1 MVEVGGAEGVVFH
14 DIASSAAPCLCEA
27 CASMTDVDLATADGQ
42 DRYVP
47 NATRDITSAG
57 HEGTYEWVAE
67 HLVKEGMRVLDFG
80 CGTGYGAALLA
91 KAGASVD
98 AVDSSPA
105 AISYA
110 TRKFG
115 GPSVRFQVADLMNS
129 LPEPCAPRSY
139 DLVASS
145 EVLEHVVDP
154 FVFVRKMAD
163 SVNDAGVC
171 FVGTPNR
178 LWSFE
183 HAPGGHLLSPSHL
196 MEFTPPA
203 LSALLGLAF
212 DEVSL
217 MVRVFPEG
225 SMPFDDP
232 PPTDVQ
238 PLPDRPARPQVV
250 RRMAALV
257 RKVAPGAV
265 ERIKRVIEPP
275 QHAPDE
281 APAPREWFAT
291 DIVWAPADDPSVSMD
306 RAVGLA
312 AICRK
317 PRRD

>member
-1 MVEVGGAEGVVFH
+1 
-14 DIASSAAPCLCEA
+14 
-27 CASMTDVDLATADGQ
+27 MTDVDLATADGQ

-47 NATRDITSAG
+47 SATRDITSAG

-67 HLVKEGMRVLDFG
+67 HLVKKGMRVLDFG

-98 AVDSSPA
+98 ALDSSPA
-105 AISYA
+105 AIAYA
-110 TRKFG
+110 TANFG
-115 GPSVRFQVADLMNS
+115 GANVRFQVADLMGS
-129 LPEPCAPRSY
+129 LPEPCTPGSY

-154 FVFVRKMAD
+154 FVFVRRMAD

-183 HAPGGHLLSPSHL
+183 HAPEGHLLSPSHL

-203 LSALLGLAF
+203 LSALLRLVF
-212 DEVSL
+212 DEVNL
-217 MVRVFPEG
+217 LARIFPEG
-225 SMPFDDP
+225 SMPFDDL
-232 PPTDVQ
+232 PPTDEPPPVGVE
-238 PLPDRPARPQVV
+238 PPPGRPARPQVV
-250 RRMAALV
+250 RFTAALV
-257 RKVAPGAV
+257 RRVAPGAV
-265 ERIKRVIEPP
+265 ERIKRAIETP
-275 QHAPDE
+275 QPAPE
-281 APAPREWFAT
+281 EVPVPASPAPREWFAT
-291 DIVWAPADDPSVSMD
+291 DIVWAPADDPSVNMN

-312 AICRK
+312 AVCRK

>member
-1 MVEVGGAEGVVFH
+1 
-14 DIASSAAPCLCEA
+14 
-27 CASMTDVDLATADGQ
+27 MTDVDLATADGQ

-47 NATRDITSAG
+47 SATRDITSAG
-57 HEGTYEWVAE
+57 HEGTYQWIAD
-67 HLVKEGMRVLDFG
+67 HLVKKGMRVLDFG

-91 KAGASVD
+91 RAGASVD
-98 AVDSSPA
+98 ALDSSPA
-105 AISYA
+105 AIAYA
-110 TRKFG
+110 TANFG
-115 GPSVRFQVADLMNS
+115 GPNVRFQVADLMGS
-129 LPEPCAPRSY
+129 LPEPCTPRSY

-154 FVFVRKMAD
+154 FVFVRRMAD
-163 SVNDAGVC
+163 SVDDAGVC

-183 HAPGGHLLSPSHL
+183 HAPEGHLLSPSHL

-203 LSALLGLAF
+203 LSALLGLVF

-217 MVRVFPEG
+217 LARIFPEG

-232 PPTDVQ
+232 PATDVPPPNAIE

-250 RRMAALV
+250 RFTAALV

-265 ERIKRVIEPP
+265 ERIKRAIEPP
-275 QHAPDE
+275 QPAREEGPVPTP
-281 APAPREWFAT
+281 PAPREWFAT
-291 DIVWAPADDPSVSMD
+291 DIVWAPADDPSVNMN